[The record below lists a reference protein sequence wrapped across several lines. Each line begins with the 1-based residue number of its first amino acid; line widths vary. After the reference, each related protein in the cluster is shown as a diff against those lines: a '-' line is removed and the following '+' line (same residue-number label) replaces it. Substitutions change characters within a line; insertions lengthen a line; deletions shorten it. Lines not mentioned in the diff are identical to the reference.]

1 MGTATNLSA
10 NNNLYTPFASHF
22 FVEAHPKAQIYLP
35 KEGERSMMIK
45 FIVLFSLLSL
55 LSSSSASTTN
65 TTSSASC
72 PMDLSYVLRIQ
83 WNSSDCKNYENSSTS
98 SSCCQTLLSL
108 YGIALS
114 EHLKETSNFNL
125 PDIPTS
131 ISCLSSFQSYLNK
144 LSLPSNLTSLC
155 FDPLQF
161 VITPNFCASIE
172 TKSDWINKLGTST
185 ILDSACRP
193 DLTDMTLCDAC
204 VGAAYKV
211 QSQLVAMD
219 GNSSHA
225 TNCFYLA
232 VLYAAGIVNEFGP
245 QSNGAITC
253 MFSIPITSEVR
264 SHSEPH
270 LLLVFG
276 LASAGVAVLVIS
288 CLLGVYFWWVSW
300 KRKNGFDEEGQEF
313 SPRQRLRP
321 NTGSIRFKLEELE
334 KATSKFSQKNFIGRG
349 GFGIVYKGFLA
360 DGSLVAVKKILDPDI
375 KGDVEFCNEVEIISN
390 LKHRNLVPLRGCCM
404 SDGNGVYDG
413 GVTQRY
419 LVYDYMCNG
428 NLEDH
433 LFFAGKI
440 DEVLDASLL
449 RGGDVSGSSYPR
461 GIMERFVLVGIL
473 CAHVMVALRPTI
485 LDALKMLEG
494 DIEVPNIPDRPASLL
509 HPSVYSDTNTFSIS
523 PALSRPQLQ
532 AGEMLRCPLV
542 PQDEIAWWNVKIEN
556 SQQLPGDFTD
566 LTEHLCWGGRIDSL
580 NWCLSM

>member
-1 MGTATNLSA
+1 
-10 NNNLYTPFASHF
+10 
-22 FVEAHPKAQIYLP
+22 
-35 KEGERSMMIK
+35 MMIK

-55 LSSSSASTTN
+55 SSSSASTTN
-65 TTSSASC
+65 TTSPASC
-72 PMDLSYVLRIQ
+72 PMDLSYVLRIP
-83 WNSSDCKNYENSSTS
+83 WNTSGCENYKNSSAS

-185 ILDSACRP
+185 VLDSACRP

-253 MFSIPITSEVR
+253 MFSIPITSEMG

-276 LASAGVAVLVIS
+276 LTSAG
-288 CLLGVYFWWVSW
+288 
-300 KRKNGFDEEGQEF
+300 
-313 SPRQRLRP
+313 
-321 NTGSIRFKLEELE
+321 
-334 KATSKFSQKNFIGRG
+334 
-349 GFGIVYKGFLA
+349 
-360 DGSLVAVKKILDPDI
+360 
-375 KGDVEFCNEVEIISN
+375 
-390 LKHRNLVPLRGCCM
+390 
-404 SDGNGVYDG
+404 
-413 GVTQRY
+413 
-419 LVYDYMCNG
+419 
-428 NLEDH
+428 
-433 LFFAGKI
+433 AGKI

-509 HPSVYSDTNTFSIS
+509 HPSVYGDANTFSIS

-542 PQDEIAWWNVKIEN
+542 PHDEITWWNVEIEN
-556 SQQLPGDFTD
+556 SHQLDCHKEFDRWSHSQSNSYLELLELKRGK
-566 LTEHLCWGGRIDSL
+566 WKGQ
-580 NWCLSM
+580 